1 LPLTPALRTCAGC
14 DPTGKAKH
22 VDIVTVIGTVVCTRK
37 EEKLRGGK
45 LLLVAESAD
54 SPAGDAIVALD
65 TVGAGVGE
73 RVMIVRGS
81 SARAAA
87 NLSET
92 PVDAAIVGI
101 IDQIE
106 KDGETIFR
114 KYPSDQTAGRS

>member
-1 LPLTPALRTCAGC
+1 LAPALRTCAGF
-14 DPTGKAKH
+14 DFAGGVAN

-101 IDQIE
+101 IDHIE
-106 KDGETIFR
+106 QDGQTVFR
-114 KYPSDQTAGRS
+114 KYPSDEAAGRT